1 MGECLMNNTIDDK
14 IYTYSTDEQIASAVS
29 HGVGAL
35 LAIAGLVLL
44 VVAAAMEGS
53 AIKVVSFSIY
63 GASLFTLMLCSTLYH
78 SIPHI
83 PTQRILRVF
92 DHSSIYL
99 LIAGTYT
106 PFALVSINGGWGWSL
121 FGVIWGLALF
131 GIVMK
136 IFFTGRFEKLS
147 LLTYGLMGWLVIIA
161 IKPFIHSI
169 AAAGVWLTVAGGVIY
184 TLGIIFYAVEK
195 IKYNHAI
202 WHLFVLGGAMC
213 HFFAIYLYVL

>member
-1 MGECLMNNTIDDK
+1 MSNTIDTK
-14 IYTYSTDEQIASAVS
+14 IYSYSNDEQVLSAVS
-29 HGVGAL
+29 HGIGAL

-44 VVAAAMEGS
+44 VVAAATQGS
-53 AIKVVSFSIY
+53 VIKIVSFSIY
-63 GASLFTLMLCSTLYH
+63 GATLFTLMLSSTLYH

-106 PFALVSINGGWGWSL
+106 PFALVSISGGWGWSL
-121 FGVIWGLALF
+121 FGVIWGIALF
-131 GIVMK
+131 GIIMK

-147 LLTYGLMGWLVIIA
+147 LITYGLMGWLVVIA
-161 IKPFIHSI
+161 IKPFVSSI

-184 TLGIIFYAVEK
+184 TTGIFFYAVEK
-195 IKYNHAI
+195 IRYNHAI
-202 WHLFVLGGAMC
+202 WHLFVLGGAVC